1 MSALDF
7 DITPAE
13 APPPLLREDVTL
25 EGTEPPPPPDL
36 PEGEPEVKM
45 KIDDATE
52 EEGRFDEEE
61 LEDIELP
68 DMPQRKPK
76 LTNDEVFAPKVQ
88 PLVKPKKPKKKRKPP
103 TPEQLE
109 RLAEARKKA
118 FAVRSQKKKERD
130 EMKALQKKVEQKK
143 KARLEEE
150 IMDNLDDDE
159 IPETMKQ
166 KRQVKQA
173 NRKPPPIPSQALPQS
188 SLTAEDLRKAIA
200 EGVEIYDTKRK
211 AQKKVKKE
219 QQVIELREAQV
230 RQKVQRALSV
240 NPWDEFLK

>member
-13 APPPLLREDVTL
+13 APPPPEATL
-25 EGTEPPPPPDL
+25 EGTEPPPI
-36 PEGEPEVKM
+36 PEGEPTRPPENEPPSPKVKM
-45 KIDDATE
+45 EVQE
-52 EEGRFDEEE
+52 ESQRYDEEE

-68 DMPQRKPK
+68 EMPEKKPK

-88 PLVKPKKPKKKRKPP
+88 PVKKPRKKRKPP

-118 FAVRSQKKKERD
+118 FAVRSAKKKERD
-130 EMKALQKKVEQKK
+130 EMKALEKKVAQKK
-143 KARLEEE
+143 KAKLEQE
-150 IMDNLDDDE
+150 IMETLDDDE

-166 KRQVKQA
+166 QRVPA
-173 NRKPPPIPSQALPQS
+173 PAPIPRTQS
-188 SLTAEDLRKAIA
+188 VMPSLTQEDLRKAIA

-211 AQKKVKKE
+211 AQKKVKREKQAEE
-219 QQVIELREAQV
+219 QRQREV
-230 RQKVQRALSV
+230 KQKVQKAIAV
-240 NPWDEFLK
+240 NPWDQFLK